1 MYDVITVGS
10 ATVDAFAE
18 TDKKF
23 LKNGKFCFDIGS
35 KILIKDLIFEVGG
48 GGTNS
53 AVALSR
59 LGLKVA
65 YLGKLGRGENSKRIL
80 NLLKEEKIDTSLVSR
95 ENARTGFSI
104 ILDAKGKDRTI
115 LTYKGSNE
123 DLDISDLRFEYLNTG
138 WFYFSSMTGKSF
150 EAQKRLAEFAQEKG
164 MRIAFNPS
172 SYLTEKGVA
181 YLKPIINRTELL
193 IMNYEEATM
202 LSHTKDVKKTLKF
215 LQNLGPRII
224 VITNAAKDVL
234 IYTNETLYT
243 VKPHAIKV
251 VETTGAGDAFA
262 SSFLAGII
270 KTEDIEFSIQLA
282 LVNSESV
289 ITHYG
294 AKKNLL
300 RMGEAIRNI
309 KKNPGK
315 IKVTKLK

>member
-10 ATVDAFAE
+10 STVDAFAE

-23 LKNGKFCFDIGS
+23 LKKGKFCFDIGS

-95 ENARTGFSI
+95 ENARTGFSV

-123 DLDISDLRFEYLNTG
+123 DLAINDLRFEYLNTS
-138 WFYFSSMTGKSF
+138 WFYFASMTGKSF
-150 EAQKRLAEFAQEKG
+150 ETQKKLAEYAQEKG
-164 MRIAFNPS
+164 IRIAYNPS
-172 SYLTEKGVA
+172 SYITEKGIA
-181 YLKPIINRTELL
+181 YLKPIINKTELL
-193 IMNYEEATM
+193 IMNNEEAAM
-202 LSHTKDVKKTLKF
+202 LSKTKDIKKTLKF
-215 LQNLGPRII
+215 LHSQGPRIV
-224 VITNAAKDVL
+224 VITNGAKDVS
-234 IYTNETLYT
+234 IYNGESMFV
-243 VKPHAIKV
+243 VKPHKIKV

-282 LVNSESV
+282 LVNSESI

-300 RMGEAIRNI
+300 KMGEAIRNI
-309 KKNPGK
+309 KKNPGR